1 MRIDEISRP
10 RRTGG
15 TEIKEAFTDDE
26 YQQAM
31 QDFITGGGRIEQG
44 QPYKEPRLKT
54 RIRRQGS
61 RHIGLGREPQASRQA
76 GRGANVGSKGKPV
89 VAVESLVWSQNF
101 DPSAQLWQRFQQTQP

>member
-1 MRIDEISRP
+1 MRIDEIYQSP
-10 RRTGG
+10 RNEG
-15 TEIKEAFTDDE
+15 TEITETYTDDE

-31 QDFITGGGRIEQG
+31 QDFLAGGGRIEQG
-44 QPYKEPRLKT
+44 PPYKEPRLKT

-89 VAVESLVWSQNF
+89 VAVESLEWSQDF
-101 DPSAQLWQRFQQTQP
+101 DPAARLWQRFQETQP

>member
-31 QDFITGGGRIEQG
+31 QDFLARGGSIEQG
-44 QPYKEPRLKT
+44 IYKEPRLKT

-61 RHIGLGREPQASRQA
+61 RHIGKGREPRAGQLS